1 MNSII
6 VFSDW
11 CSRCTVCTRLMH
23 KKNTS
28 KDCVLRDNTATNT
41 AIATAAAA
49 AAATATTS
57 TTTYNSNDNNR
68 AIYKRKNKT
77 RLS

>member
-1 MNSII
+1 
-6 VFSDW
+6 
-11 CSRCTVCTRLMH
+11 MH

-49 AAATATTS
+49 AATDTTS

>member
-1 MNSII
+1 MNSMI

-49 AAATATTS
+49 AATATTS

>member
-1 MNSII
+1 
-6 VFSDW
+6 
-11 CSRCTVCTRLMH
+11 MH

-41 AIATAAAA
+41 AIANAD
-49 AAATATTS
+49 ATTS

-77 RLS
+77 RLT